1 MSREHRMRR
10 SGAKASVA
18 IGLAWCLLLSAC
30 TASEQG
36 NPEPSSLRP
45 TATSETPGDPDYM
58 PPASQAC
65 PFLIGEGGEGF
76 AAFTGT
82 DLGGL
87 TIVDDVEELADSGQL
102 EWMAPLI
109 DHDPLVCLLSPG
121 QASEHVAF
129 AWLPID
135 EEQREQA
142 IAELEAAGYERR
154 DSEGGTEMTDPSGA
168 AASHLVTNAGWYYS
182 TAVDGARYLR
192 ILFED

>member
-1 MSREHRMRR
+1 MRR
-10 SGAKASVA
+10 AGAKASTA
-18 IGLAWCLLLSAC
+18 IGLACCLLLSAC

-36 NPEPSSLRP
+36 SPEPSSLGP
-45 TATSETPGDPDYM
+45 EATSDTPGDPDYM

-65 PFLIGEGGEGF
+65 PFLIGEDGAGF
-76 AAFTGT
+76 AAFNGT

-87 TIVDDVEELADSGQL
+87 TVVYDVEALAESGHL
-102 EWMAPLI
+102 EWMSPLI
-109 DHDPLVCLLSPG
+109 EHDPLVCLLSPG
-121 QASEHVAF
+121 EASEHVAF

-154 DSEGGTEMTDPSGA
+154 DSEGGTEMSDPSGA

-192 ILFED
+192 IVFED